1 MVTKPKLKSNR
12 NMMKRH
18 HVSYIFIKVNPN
30 ANCCPKFNLTL
41 MLNITVLPLKATI
54 HSYSFE

>member
-30 ANCCPKFNLTL
+30 ANCWPKFNLTI

-54 HSYSFE
+54 HS